1 MEQDSGATR
10 QLAQQIEEMLR
21 RVVAGQRPVIEQMIV
36 AVIAR
41 GHALIEGVPGTA
53 KTMLVKGLA
62 LCLGREFRRVQ
73 LTPDLMPSDIVGT
86 YVFDMESSTFNLR
99 RGPIFTELL
108 LADEINRAPAK
119 TQSALLEA
127 MQERQVTIEGT
138 THALPADFTLFA
150 TQNPIEYEGTY
161 PLPEAQ
167 LDRFTLK
174 IVIDY
179 PSEEDELQ
187 VLRQHHQGFDDADLA
202 AAGLQCV
209 VSDEQLAACRQ
220 EVLRVEVTD
229 EMMQYLAE
237 ITRSTREHPS
247 LVLGCSPRAS
257 AQLLKAAKV
266 VAAMRGRSFMTP
278 DDLKDIAP
286 AALRHRLLLRPE
298 AEIEGLTAGD
308 VVGEILATVPVPR

>member
-1 MEQDSGATR
+1 VQPTNGITR
-10 QLAQQIEEMLR
+10 QVAQQISEMLS
-21 RVVAGQRPVIEQMIV
+21 RVIAGQQPVIEQMIV

-62 LCLGREFRRVQ
+62 ICLGRDFARIQ

-99 RGPIFTELL
+99 RGPIFTDFL

-127 MQERQVTIEGT
+127 MQERQVTIEGNT
-138 THALPADFTLFA
+138 QKLSDDFTLFA

-167 LDRFTLK
+167 LDRFSLK
-174 IVIDY
+174 IIIDY
-179 PSEEDELQ
+179 PSEAEELQ
-187 VLRQHHQGFDDADLA
+187 ILRQHHQGFDDADLA
-202 AAGLQCV
+202 AAGLEPIVTPQ
-209 VSDEQLAACRQ
+209 QLAECRQ
-220 EVLRVEVTD
+220 QVLGVEVTD
-229 EMMQYLAE
+229 EMMKYVAE
-237 ITRSTREHPS
+237 ITRSTREHAS

-266 VAAMRGRSFMTP
+266 AAAIRGRGFMTP
-278 DDLKDIAP
+278 DDIKDIAAP
-286 AALRHRLLLRPE
+286 ALRHRLLLRPE
-298 AEIEGLTAGD
+298 AEIDGLSSD
-308 VVGEILATVPVPR
+308 DIINEILSTVPIPR